1 MEVDAEASSMLLAS
15 QGHLF
20 RTQQQQQGRGEKV
33 CHARTQ
39 NGSRSSSS
47 VRPSSSSSP
56 PFPAAWIYWRLR
68 RPGRSSLPVSACS
81 RHHRNKARA
90 PSTTPQ
96 RSAARRVPSP
106 AALAAHVSTD
116 LGGEAGF
123 AAPALPEE
131 SFLYPGRPRPG
142 QPLPPAYVRPCMLR
156 YAATAHVPFKAEAGV
171 CSTPAAST
179 RGQRKLP

>member
-1 MEVDAEASSMLLAS
+1 MPKHHQCCSP
-15 QGHLF
+15 
-20 RTQQQQQGRGEKV
+20 RRGICFV
-33 CHARTQ
+33 
-39 NGSRSSSS
+39 RSSSS
-47 VRPSSSSSP
+47 RAGGKRSATHAPRMVVDQVPLSVRRRRRHRR
-56 PFPAAWIYWRLR
+56 FR
-68 RPGRSSLPVSACS
+68 RPGFIGAFGVLVARLCRS
-81 RHHRNKARA
+81 RHAVGIIAIKLA